1 MNTDVK
7 FKIEESAALL
17 HAIFPRYPDL
27 RGMNRVPEVGAFL
40 VALRSQSPMNGE
52 PEKPLSAIATSD
64 SKSSLREESFHC
76 VGDGSGNCH
85 AESS

>member
-40 VALRSQSPMNGE
+40 LALRSQ
-52 PEKPLSAIATSD
+52 KSD
-64 SKSSLREESFHC
+64 EW
-76 VGDGSGNCH
+76 
-85 AESS
+85 